1 MENVLAEIMV
11 KFSFK
16 KSPTHGGHLQSM
28 SKRLLGIVPMSKF
41 TFINGQA
48 GNHLQT
54 NKRKNKKGLFF
65 YLENAYFKE
74 IISF

>member
-1 MENVLAEIMV
+1 
-11 KFSFK
+11 
-16 KSPTHGGHLQSM
+16 M
-28 SKRLLGIVPMSKF
+28 SKRSLGIVRMSKF

-65 YLENAYFKE
+65 YLENAYFKK